1 MGTKIREVFIKITKK
16 ALACRKLSPQLY
28 KLREPSFPAL
38 LDICNVGARAVHV
51 TRRDYLQIRTV
62 FNLSGVVLWCE
73 IKGKD
78 LVELQ

>member
-16 ALACRKLSPQLY
+16 ALACRKLSPRLY
-28 KLREPSFPAL
+28 KLREPSFPAQL
-38 LDICNVGARAVHV
+38 NINVGARAVHV